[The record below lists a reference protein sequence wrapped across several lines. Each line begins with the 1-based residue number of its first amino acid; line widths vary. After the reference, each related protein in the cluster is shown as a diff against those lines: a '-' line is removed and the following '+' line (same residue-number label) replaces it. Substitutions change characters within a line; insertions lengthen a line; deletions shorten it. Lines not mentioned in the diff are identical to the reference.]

1 MPQVTYP
8 NQRMI
13 NIHREV
19 PKTDFLGIKNTNWMA
34 ASRALGAHALRL
46 YLYLAA
52 NRDGYTLALSPAAIQ
67 EAIGMP
73 ASTYRDQFRK
83 LQSLGYIENVY
94 GNTYDFYEIPRATP
108 PAKDSE
114 AQHDPSMIDFEEE
127 TADARR
133 ERLLAE
139 ILTAE
144 DREINNSDIQ
154 QIGESINNFAAA
166 SSRVP
171 SGRRAVDVW
180 PEDWWMFANK
190 PDQILPEEK
199 IAEIKAW
206 QEAEAKRPKDSF
218 EPKPGSFEF

>member
-13 NIHREV
+13 NIHRERA
-19 PKTDFLGIKNTNWMA
+19 TSNFLGIKNDNWMA

-108 PAKDSE
+108 PAKDSG
-114 AQHDPSMIDFEEE
+114 AQHDPSMIDFEGE
-127 TADARR
+127 TAAARHN
-133 ERLLAE
+133 RLLAE

-144 DREINNSDIQ
+144 DREINNSDTQ
-154 QIGESINNFAAA
+154 QIGESINIAAA
-166 SSRVP
+166 SSRVQ
-171 SGRRAVDVW
+171 SGRRAEDVW
-180 PEDWWMFANK
+180 PEDWWMFASK
-190 PDQILPEEK
+190 PDQIIPEEK

-206 QEAEAKRPKDSF
+206 QEAEAKRPPDNF
-218 EPKPGSFEF
+218 EPKPGAFDF